1 MPFRAVARFR
11 RFALHAIDLLR
22 NREVAMFGIGQWELL
37 LIVLVMFI
45 LFGHRLPG
53 LMRSAAEGIKAFQGG
68 LSGED
73 QPARETLK

>member
-1 MPFRAVARFR
+1 
-11 RFALHAIDLLR
+11 
-22 NREVAMFGIGQWELL
+22 MFGIGQWELM

-73 QPARETLK
+73 KSANDSSIHG